1 MKAHKLHK
9 LTQSLWNTPHLLTQ
23 GAFDNATAYLTRRN
37 QAGFMAFP
45 DSYDDAEQEDEEEPD
60 FDEVAGI
67 GILTIRGSLTYRP
80 MGGICGEIGCSYK
93 EILEKAEE
101 MLDAGVTTII
111 MDIDSGGGQGY
122 GAFECAHELRSMCDA
137 YGVSLVAYNDGC
149 MASAAYALG
158 CVADEVVS
166 NPYAE
171 TGSIGVLVAIIND
184 SKHLEQEGYAR
195 TFVTAGSSK
204 VPFGADG
211 EWREGFVKELQEKV
225 DNLYGHFTEHVSM
238 YTGLSAEIIKG
249 TEAKMFC
256 ADEALDLG
264 LINKIMTRSEFTSY
278 IVDKHKGALNA

>member
-1 MKAHKLHK
+1 MKAHKLHR
-9 LTQSLWNTPHLLTQ
+9 LLSSITNTPHLVTQ
-23 GAFDNATAYLTRRN
+23 GAFDNATAYLTKRN

-45 DSYDDAEQEDEEEPD
+45 DGYDEAEEEEEPA
-60 FDEVAGI
+60 FDALAGI
-67 GILTIRGSLTYRP
+67 GVLSIQGSLTYRS
-80 MGGICGEIGCSYK
+80 MNGLCGAVGCSYTD
-93 EILEKAEE
+93 ILQDAEE
-101 MLDAGVTTII
+101 MLAAGVTTII

-158 CVADEVVS
+158 CVADIVVS

-171 TGSIGVLVAIIND
+171 TGSIGVLVALIND

-204 VPFGADG
+204 VPFAADG
-211 EWREGFVKELQEKV
+211 SWREGFVEDLQTKV
-225 DNLYGHFTEHVSM
+225 DDLYVDFVDHVSL

-249 TEAKMFC
+249 TEAKMFS
-256 ADEALDLG
+256 ADEALTLG